1 MEIDCLLSH
10 GMSYYMKDKTFE
22 CSDHY
27 STYICDECG
36 LIANV
41 NKEKNI
47 ACCSACN
54 NKSNFS
60 HINLPYASKLM
71 WSEIMAMGLI
81 PRFKTE

>member
-1 MEIDCLLSH
+1 MEMDCMLSH
-10 GMSYYMKDKTFE
+10 GMSYFMKDKTFE

-27 STYICDECG
+27 STYICDDCG

-41 NKEKNI
+41 NNEKNI
-47 ACCSACN
+47 ASCNACN

-71 WSEIMAMGLI
+71 WYEVGSMGMQA
-81 PRFKTE
+81 RFHTK